1 MDAFN
6 DKVVSI
12 TRSLNTGVVGVNKL
26 RRSLRGGV
34 DGVRS
39 SLTKVKIVLDAFA
52 RNKFNPLLGN
62 TEASQEPFKS
72 SRQQLLLKKNLILHK
87 TMGVLEIMVLLELVI
102 GDYV

>member
-12 TRSLNTGVVGVNKL
+12 TRTLNTGVVGVNRL

-39 SLTKVKIVLDAFA
+39 SLTKVKIVLDGVV
-52 RNKFNPLLGN
+52 RHKLDPLLAN
-62 TEASQEPFKS
+62 FNAFNKPRISP
-72 SRQQLLLKKNLILHK
+72 RQHSILLIDLTLQLP
-87 TMGVLEIMVLLELVI
+87 VLELV
-102 GDYV
+102 GLVL